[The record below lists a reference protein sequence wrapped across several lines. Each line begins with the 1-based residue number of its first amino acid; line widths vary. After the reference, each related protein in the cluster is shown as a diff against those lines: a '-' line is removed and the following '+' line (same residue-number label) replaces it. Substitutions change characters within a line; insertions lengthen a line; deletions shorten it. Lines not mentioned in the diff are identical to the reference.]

1 LHNSGGGVLNSGC
14 GADFVKVSQSA
25 PEGLKETNNARCV
38 AVDGDA
44 DRIVYFYQKN
54 GTFNLLD
61 GDKIATL
68 IAGYIGELVKQAG
81 LQDQI

>member
-1 LHNSGGGVLNSGC
+1 MNILSFYVSFMILFVL
-14 GADFVKVSQSA
+14 
-25 PEGLKETNNARCV
+25 
-38 AVDGDA
+38 
-44 DRIVYFYQKN
+44 

-81 LQDQI
+81 LQDQIKWVDC